1 MAKEALTSTIRL
13 EYREDRILR
22 ITILPNSRID
32 IEQARLNWETAGRLT
47 GSTRVAVLVNATAE
61 HQVTR
66 LAQEFAAENSQF
78 RVAHAVVTS
87 STITRLITTLYVALF
102 RPSVPLKLF
111 SDMSSAEGWL
121 RQQLLEEEMNERK
134 AG

>member
-87 STITRLITTLYVALF
+87 ITRLITTLYVALF

-121 RQQLLEEEMNERK
+121 RQQLLEEEMNERQ